1 MPHKRSRSTPARL
14 WSSPP
19 EGPYQYRPLP
29 DERSIRLLRIFALSE
44 RKRTIFAE
52 LDTVQL
58 GEDGAPVEY
67 LALSYTWG
75 PSLYLEY
82 TSEGA
87 ASRPCWRMTIVIRP
101 QPRAQD
107 DIDGLYLGPWSTH
120 RPTLTSMPLSQSL
133 SDFFTSFG
141 SVTERP
147 FWIDAISI
155 NQSDPD
161 EISAQVELMADIY
174 RLATGVVVW
183 LGAEDDEVPALKW
196 LVSSALPAL
205 KRKRAEICGDETL
218 EYSRMTH
225 LGLSTVA
232 RRWSSWAEARH
243 PCDDSTWAELL
254 GPSGDLPEL
263 AILDIWRSYFHLFDS
278 RRWFRRAWTFQEAGL
293 GRGVVMAIGGSLFY
307 LNDLLALDILI
318 ENAQWHYRLARE
330 NPWTY
335 TPRGQF
341 WATQRLLM
349 HRHRVAI
356 NFDPLTNE
364 TFALQFIQLLEMI
377 YPREATFV
385 ADKYFSVVGVGRY
398 LLRRFPTSMR
408 NLLRADV
415 RMSATEVYTSCSRML
430 VENGGKEGLR
440 ILEYAGRNPSPELLP
455 NLPTWVADWSGKT
468 PETPGTIADN
478 ARFNVHGSY
487 DHSVP
492 SSVRD
497 STLLVEGVLY
507 STIEEQFD
515 PGQAYSLMYIGA
527 ILKLTAEHISAGH
540 NLLSTLEEVA
550 TMRPCHHAG
559 LADGH
564 VDHTTGRWISPHRPS
579 QPPPSS
585 APCPHG
591 ASEAFLRCMTFLMR
605 KEFPHE
611 ILERLVQVSTPS
623 HAPDEATGWLT
634 MAASWPLSCGVEKCF
649 SLTANRT
656 GTKMTAASQITNH
669 LLHLKH
675 LASLPP
681 QDPAVL
687 EAEDQSNLD
696 FDVWHAILDGA
707 KRRSIFVTA
716 SNTLCNG
723 YGVDYVQPGD
733 EVWFLAHYRFPVVLR
748 PITTVSASAHGGA
761 SKQYMFRG
769 PCYVHGV
776 MQGQY
781 AETMQRKGFVRIEIV

>member
-1 MPHKRSRSTPARL
+1 MIDYRQHRSPVATQFQFWMIFSDSTSSATATSNSSRPGSPSKNASQTELFHPRSSLVLTAGGTIPIPL
-14 WSSPP
+14 
-19 EGPYQYRPLP
+19 YQMNDQVDFYAF
-29 DERSIRLLRIFALSE
+29 SLLANQS
-44 RKRTIFAE
+44 TIFAE
-52 LDTVQL
+52 LYTVQL
-58 GEDGAPVEY
+58 GEDEAPVEY

-75 PSLYLEY
+75 P
-82 TSEGA
+82 T
-87 ASRPCWRMTIVIRP
+87 
-101 QPRAQD
+101 
-107 DIDGLYLGPWSTH
+107 
-120 RPTLTSMPLSQSL
+120 
-133 SDFFTSFG
+133 
-141 SVTERP
+141 
-147 FWIDAISI
+147 
-155 NQSDPD
+155 
-161 EISAQVELMADIY
+161 
-174 RLATGVVVW
+174 TGVVVW
-183 LGAEDDEVPALKW
+183 LGAEDNEVPALKW
-196 LVSSALPAL
+196 LVNSALPAL
-205 KRKRAEICGDETL
+205 KRKRAEICGDDTL

-254 GPSGDLPEL
+254 GPSSDLPEL

-293 GRGVVMAIGGSLFY
+293 ARGVVMAIGGSLFY

-349 HRHRVAI
+349 HSHRVAI
-356 NFDPLTNE
+356 KFDPLTNE
-364 TFALQFIQLLEMI
+364 TFALRFIQLLEMI

-408 NLLRADV
+408 NLLRANV

-430 VENGGKEGLR
+430 VENGPGKEGLR

-455 NLPTWVADWSGKT
+455 DLPTWVADWSGKT
-468 PETPGTIADN
+468 PETPRTIADN
-478 ARFNVHGSY
+478 ARFNFHGSY

-515 PGQAYSLMYIGA
+515 PGQAYSLMYVGA

-540 NLLSTLEEVA
+540 NLLSTLEEAA

-559 LADGH
+559 LADDH

-605 KEFPHE
+605 KECPHE
-611 ILERLVQVSTPS
+611 ILKRLVQVSTPS
-623 HAPDEATGWLT
+623 HAPDEATGWRT

-649 SLTANRT
+649 SLTANRK
-656 GTKMTAASQITNH
+656 GTKMTAASQINNH

-687 EAEDQSNLD
+687 EAEEQSNLD

-733 EVWFLAHYRFPVVLR
+733 EVWFLAHCRFPVVLR
-748 PITTVSASAHGGA
+748 PIMTVSASVDAGA
-761 SKQYMFRG
+761 SRPYMFRG

-781 AETMQRKGFVRIEIV
+781 AETTRRKGFVPIEIV